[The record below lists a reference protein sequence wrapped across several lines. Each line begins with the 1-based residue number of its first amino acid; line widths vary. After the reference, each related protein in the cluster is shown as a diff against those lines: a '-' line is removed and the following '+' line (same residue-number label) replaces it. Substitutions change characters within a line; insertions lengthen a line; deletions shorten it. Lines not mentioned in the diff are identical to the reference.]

1 MSSAPHPQGYNGGYP
16 TNASAVDDLI
26 SSASREPDAI
36 DEIIRKAEA
45 GIKTSQSLPPV
56 PHVATTPIEAA
67 LPPVVIP
74 TPEPAEKPEVNE
86 KKAKKD
92 KPIRMV
98 YSDLEFSPEEK
109 MAQMPRYAF
118 VPEEKAENAHV
129 DISIMPA
136 AVGTVEG

>member
-1 MSSAPHPQGYNGGYP
+1 MSSAPQSQGYNGGYP

-45 GIKTSQSLPPV
+45 GIKTSQGPSAVTP
-56 PHVATTPIEAA
+56 VATAPAEAD
-67 LPPVVIP
+67 LTP
-74 TPEPAEKPEVNE
+74 TPAPATAEKPEVSE

-109 MAQMPRYAF
+109 MAKMSRYAF
-118 VPEEKAENAHV
+118 IPEDKTEAALV
-129 DISIMPA
+129 DISTIPTVA
-136 AVGTVEG
+136 ATVEA